1 MWFVTRLAYVCRA
14 LEVKRFRPY
23 DLMVV
28 PRTKAGPEYFTIS
41 ATGVMRVRKGIQ
53 VRYLHMRLTHRVS
66 RS

>member
-1 MWFVTRLAYVCRA
+1 
-14 LEVKRFRPY
+14 
-23 DLMVV
+23 MVV

-53 VRYLHMRLTHRVS
+53 VRYLRMRLTHRVS